1 MQPGSG
7 ECKTLPGYSHVLESK
22 CHNATIYPQSL
33 CFYHDKRLHWV
44 KNSYIERSKLWSCCF
59 KANPQKL
66 QIFPSHEGQWTP
78 LTGAHCLAWIA
89 SPEDLIHWNYKKK
102 FPSAAKQRTV
112 SVHSLAASMRRIR
125 VCIHLSV
132 LQSLSSFTSLSVVP
146 LLFHHSLG
154 PRLCLFHPCQALFQR
169 LSLGNCTAISNSL
182 AFTIIKLVL
191 PTHSLL
197 PSLKAAPSV
206 ALPLNPACL
215 KVSTWLH
222 VHTPTLITV

>member
-1 MQPGSG
+1 MQNSSWLFTRTWVQVSQCHYLSPKPLFLSWQ
-7 ECKTLPGYSHVLESK
+7 KTTLSE
-22 CHNATIYPQSL
+22 N
-33 CFYHDKRLHWV
+33 F
-44 KNSYIERSKLWSCCF
+44 
-59 KANPQKL
+59 
-66 QIFPSHEGQWTP
+66 
-78 LTGAHCLAWIA
+78 
-89 SPEDLIHWNYKKK
+89 IHWALNIVVMLLQSKSTKTANFSESWGTVDPPNWGPLFGLNSLRRGPHSLKKKK

-112 SVHSLAASMRRIR
+112 AVHSLAASMRRIR

-182 AFTIIKLVL
+182 AFTIIKFVL

-206 ALPLNPACL
+206 AMPLNPACL